1 MHVAAVAILLCL
13 TTGCSTLQ
21 VPTSGPSRADIVRE
35 TLPANAGPIRVVKI
49 GAEPRSGA
57 AKEAKPAPQFAS
69 VFADGP
75 QDTLTIGAGD
85 VVEVSIWEAPPATLF
100 GGVADARSAAL
111 GTSRAITLPEQ
122 SVNSDGVITVPFA
135 GAILVLGRTPQQVE
149 TDITA
154 RLNGKANQP
163 QAMVRVTRATSNSVT
178 VVGDVASSVRLPLT
192 PRTERLLDALA
203 AAGGTRNPLSKTT
216 VQLTRGSRVLAM
228 PLEIVVKDPRQNVRL
243 RAGDVVAALFQ
254 PLSFTSLGATGRN
267 DEVGFEAQG
276 ISLAQAL
283 GRIGGLQD
291 ARADAKGV
299 YIFRF
304 EEPEDTSSVPQPVIY
319 VADLSTPAAFFA
331 IQNFPV
337 RNKDLI
343 YVANASL
350 TEFQKFANAVFSIA
364 FPLLNTISITR

>member
-1 MHVAAVAILLCL
+1 MLGLVA
-13 TTGCSTLQ
+13 GCSTVE

-35 TLPANAGPIRVVKI
+35 TLPAKAGPIRVIKI
-49 GAEPRSGA
+49 GTEPLP
-57 AKEAKPAPQFAS
+57 EITQVLKPAPQFSS

-85 VVEVSIWEAPPATLF
+85 AVEVSIWEAPPATLF
-100 GGVADARSAAL
+100 GGSMDARSAVV

-122 SVNSDGVITVPFA
+122 VVNSDGFITVPFA
-135 GAILVLGRTPQQVE
+135 GAIAALGRAPQQVE
-149 TDITA
+149 AAIVSQ
-154 RLNGKANQP
+154 LSGKANQP
-163 QAMVRVTRATSNSVT
+163 QVVVRVTRATSNTVT
-178 VVGDVASSVRLPLT
+178 VVGEVTSSVRLPLT

-216 VQLTRGSRVLAM
+216 VQLTRGNRVLAM
-228 PLEIVVKDPRQNVRL
+228 PLESVVKDPRQNVAL

-299 YIFRF
+299 FVFRF
-304 EEPEDTSSVPQPVIY
+304 EVPEHASGLPDVMPQPVIY
-319 VADLSTPAAFFA
+319 AVDLSSPAAFFA
-331 IQNFPV
+331 IQSFPV